1 MEDTAGGDEV
11 LIEMVVLV
19 GVVMMEM
26 LRMEMLRMEMLMIVA
41 VGVVDGDH
49 KDSGVC
55 LAGVAMQTGVGD

>member
-1 MEDTAGGDEV
+1 M
-11 LIEMVVLV
+11 IEMVVRV